1 MSEET
6 RIKGMVKYQKEIAA
20 NTPDAYAKVTL
31 QFDGLME
38 NRVAELRE
46 LFNQF
51 FAEVSGI
58 VLEDTSLY
66 V

>member
-1 MSEET
+1 MAKKTKTKSNIVFQKQ
-6 RIKGMVKYQKEIAA
+6 IKTKR
-20 NTPDAYAKVTL
+20 PDAYAEITL
-31 QFDGLME
+31 QFDGVME
-38 NRVAELRE
+38 HRVTELRE

-51 FAEVSGI
+51 YAEVAGI

>member
-1 MSEET
+1 MKRANFEEYT
-6 RIKGMVKYQKEIAA
+6 KAKKEIR
-20 NTPDAYAKVTL
+20 VT
-31 QFDGLME
+31 
-38 NRVAELRE
+38 ELRE